1 MKIGYITQKSFT
13 KDSET
18 INYLSGSMQIL
29 GIANMLEFTIT
40 ESNSDNPNSPTYYI
54 KLPRLKSNLA
64 SNIIIGSLW
73 LRTSQSGNEYMSGY
87 IDSPIFSGG
96 RIEII
101 CFKPYADD
109 NPAILWN
116 IIWEPAKKQKEQAT
130 QTAAPD
136 VEMAQPKTTPKEL
149 HSGVAD
155 DSIPF

>member
-1 MKIGYITQKSFT
+1 MKIGYITQKSFL

-18 INYLSGSMQIL
+18 ITYLSGSMQVL
-29 GIANMLEFTIT
+29 GIANMLEFTI
-40 ESNSDNPNSPTYYI
+40 SPANSDNPNSPTYYI

-64 SNIIIGSLW
+64 NNIIIGSLW

-130 QTAAPD
+130 TTPD
-136 VEMAQPKTTPKEL
+136 LEMPQPKTTPKEL